1 MLLAGEVTPAFWPP
15 GVVLLLP
22 VPFGDEDITGLLT
35 GLRTCKGLIPVRTDI
50 SAAGDAAA
58 RER

>member
-1 MLLAGEVTPAFWPP
+1 MLLVGEVTPALLPP

-22 VPFGDEDITGLLT
+22 VPFCNEDVTGLLT

-50 SAAGDAAA
+50 SAAGAVAA